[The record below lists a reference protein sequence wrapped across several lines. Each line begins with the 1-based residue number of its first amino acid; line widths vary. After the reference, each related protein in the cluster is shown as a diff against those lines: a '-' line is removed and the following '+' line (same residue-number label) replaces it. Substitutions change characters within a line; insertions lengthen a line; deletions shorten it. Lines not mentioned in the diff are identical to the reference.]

1 MSETPAAKT
10 AGVMSNAEILFRFW
24 KIQSRLK
31 MSSMA
36 LQRWMMSI
44 ISLVV
49 MWLAMNLVIWLNI
62 NPSLIDL
69 ANFFLPLSLLPL
81 LASAYAEVNQ
91 EGQRLI
97 KFICPLEERLQLIYV
112 LQMSPLQMTVYGFSL
127 TYSTITTAAFGILL
141 AFASKVL
148 IQEISG
154 GMVTAASPR

>member
-1 MSETPAAKT
+1 MYVPLS
-10 AGVMSNAEILFRFW
+10 S
-24 KIQSRLK
+24 QSRLK

-97 KFICPLEERLQLIYV
+97 KVCICLFV
-112 LQMSPLQMTVYGFSL
+112 LYR
-127 TYSTITTAAFGILL
+127 A
-141 AFASKVL
+141 
-148 IQEISG
+148 
-154 GMVTAASPR
+154 